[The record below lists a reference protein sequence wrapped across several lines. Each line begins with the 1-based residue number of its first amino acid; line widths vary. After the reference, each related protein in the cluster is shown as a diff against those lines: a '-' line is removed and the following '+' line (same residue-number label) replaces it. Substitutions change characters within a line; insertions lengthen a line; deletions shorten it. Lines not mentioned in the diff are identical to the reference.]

1 VLLLERKEAAREKS
15 REISLNDV
23 MPYAKTVDTPN
34 EGLAWDADA
43 SVPHWK
49 YSCKSR

>member
-1 VLLLERKEAAREKS
+1 VLLLESREAAREKS
-15 REISLNDV
+15 GEIGLNDA

-34 EGLAWDADA
+34 EGLEWNADA